1 MKEYKSEVGG
11 RYTYADDL
19 LNLQDLALSSATM
32 FVGLNNFIISGCQIT
47 PISGTLVS
55 ISDGYVW
62 INGKIRKYTGTSSV
76 DLASGYYMVENNT
89 VESVKYTESATK
101 AGRNVYGVVGQ
112 TMTPSAGLSYIY
124 ITPQKTAPNLSSEFF
139 GKFSMLLNPST
150 SKQTILKDVDFTGK
164 AKIVGDLSLNS
175 NMLMSRVGDVSNRTI
190 TQSLGASDF
199 SITQLYGS
207 SQKNKIALA
216 ENGDIVFYVGATER
230 LRVNSSGIVTPNIST
245 SSQSSADIVISSN
258 DIYRGT
264 GTLDSDSIRIN
275 YNGYNGSNS
284 YFRGFDIYNGKNALM
299 ASFSGINNNFRILV
313 PVINSHTGAVGLTL
327 KSSSNALA
335 EEAYMKRIEFT
346 DKNDIAAGIIGFDD
360 STNRNLYIRNKS
372 GAGLFIEAS
381 SFVTN
386 CAISENGTFLT
397 DKYAQKSALDA
408 LAGNVVMKDGSK
420 VLSDVNFSTA
430 YRDKLDSIAGGVI
443 DPGSQGF
450 VTGEDVAAALTA
462 YMQKSK
468 NLSDIQSVDLARD
481 NLSVYSRDT
490 SDNRYLIKSE
500 NLSGINADIARANLG
515 VYSKSDVYNKEESY
529 PSTSLYTKTESD
541 TKYQTKLKVVPWTP
555 VNSNGKVIYA
565 RQYGDVVTIM
575 GEVGVAGV
583 NEGGS
588 LFQIPNAV
596 DPPPYNIGGVGSVQ
610 IGDVQYNRGL
620 EWACAGGTRNVY
632 AKRVNGAEPF
642 SILITYLI

>member
-386 CAISENGTFLT
+386 CAISENGTFLA
-397 DKYAQKSALDA
+397 DKYAQKSVLDA
-408 LAGNVVMKDGSK
+408 LAGNVVMKDGTK

-450 VTGEDVAAALTA
+450 VTGDDVASALTA
-462 YMQKSK
+462 YLQKSK
-468 NLSDIQSVDLARD
+468 NLEDLQSVDVARA
-481 NLSVYSRDT
+481 NLSVYSKDT
-490 SDNRYLIKSE
+490 CDNKYLIKSD
-500 NLSGINADIARANLG
+500 NLLGINASSARTNLD
-515 VYSKSDVYNKEESY
+515 VYSKAEVYQKSETYGKDEIY
-529 PSTSLYTKTESD
+529 KKTETD
-541 TKYQTKLKVVPWTP
+541 AKYQPKLKIVPWTP
-555 VNSNGKVIYA
+555 VNSNGKVVYA

-575 GEVGVAGV
+575 GEVGVTGV

-596 DPPPYNIGGVGSVQ
+596 DPPPYSIGGVGTVQ